1 MTEASIRNNTNDR
14 RSKVAVVTGS
24 SKGIGRAIVLA
35 FAKSHT
41 YSGIVVNARKRDEAE
56 RVAEEVRDIGNCD
69 SIAVIADVS
78 QEADCIR

>member
-1 MTEASIRNNTNDR
+1 MTEASVRNDTNR

-35 FAKSHT
+35 FAQSDICT
-41 YSGIVVNARKRDEAE
+41 GIVVNVRKRDEAE
-56 RVAEEVRDIGNCD
+56 RVAIEVHDIGRNCD

-78 QEADCIR
+78 EELIV